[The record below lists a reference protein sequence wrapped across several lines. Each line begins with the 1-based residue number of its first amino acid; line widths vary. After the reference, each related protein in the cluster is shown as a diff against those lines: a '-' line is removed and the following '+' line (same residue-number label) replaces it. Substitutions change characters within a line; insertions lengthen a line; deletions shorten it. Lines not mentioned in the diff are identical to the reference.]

1 MFLLKEYFEKVN
13 TQRHRRG
20 TKFSSRFFG
29 TYANDRV
36 TPVAGPH
43 PTPAAQPLPLIIP
56 TWSFERYTR
65 TFVIYHGVND
75 QNF

>member
-1 MFLLKEYFEKVN
+1 MHKDIVEE
-13 TQRHRRG
+13 
-20 TKFSSRFFG
+20 TKLASTDQDFSVPTPMIAR
-29 TYANDRV
+29 N
-36 TPVAGPH
+36 PVAGPH